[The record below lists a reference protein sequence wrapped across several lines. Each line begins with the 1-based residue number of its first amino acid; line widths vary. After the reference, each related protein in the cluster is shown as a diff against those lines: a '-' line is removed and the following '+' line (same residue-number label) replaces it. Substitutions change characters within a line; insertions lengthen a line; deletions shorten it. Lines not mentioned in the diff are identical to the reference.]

1 VVEAY
6 EVLVDRLCKHLGVSP
21 DQIRPEA
28 TFNDLGLDSLAMVE
42 LAVVIREVHGVRPL
56 DIGAQATLAETA
68 AELDKLRVTS
78 HAAKCEGT

>member
-6 EVLVDRLCKHLGVSP
+6 DVLVDRLIEHLGVNP
-21 DQIRPEA
+21 DRIRPEA

-42 LAVVIREVHGVRPL
+42 LAVVVREVHGVRML

-78 HAAKCEGT
+78 GAANCEGT